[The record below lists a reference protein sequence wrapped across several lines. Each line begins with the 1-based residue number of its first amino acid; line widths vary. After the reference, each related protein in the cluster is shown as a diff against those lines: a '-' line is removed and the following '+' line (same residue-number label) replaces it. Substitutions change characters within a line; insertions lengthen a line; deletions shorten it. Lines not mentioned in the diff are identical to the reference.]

1 MKLLIFLLL
10 ITIFKNISNLKEE
23 KKEFKDFKLT
33 DTDYDR
39 GDLDEEDLER
49 YRKYKIIDFDTF
61 EKKNEILNEAS
72 MRVKNTGSYSLYSDQ
87 TIIWLF
93 NSEGKSILSIE
104 ERGKIY
110 LVKND
115 IIYAGFL
122 YFGDSDKF
130 RIDIQYLNQKY
141 NLPFDPINIIDES
154 KFDKSSISKDPLKPA
169 EIKYKKRTGNYLYI
183 NSNNPENIDYSD
195 LNKALIRLDISNK
208 EVFFT
213 FEHNLGAITTKV
225 FSGFQIRNTG
235 TENLKVTIKN
245 IGFQYNGQGDW
256 LGQKEWIDF
265 YNMKF
270 KVKNKDKWDDKQM
283 KQFIALMNYS
293 DDYEPTL
300 FSTRTYSIPAGK
312 YFYAIGGTSQDAYD
326 NYNIFNTADIDV
338 KKSVINGVVLFEVKG
353 EAEGAF
359 FLYNNSNIPKTD
371 TKSYQ
376 GYVSKRNGENKVGA
390 QYIGYDN
397 CNGVIDNSMTWEF
410 NDLTENQDLPVYY
423 KVYYSESAP
432 VKENPYTKLI
442 TKEHTINS
450 RKWVTHHNPHKFI
463 SENSTGEVSDVRAV
477 GTDMTNFITI
487 NEKGEQIIIDNE
499 HYDGRGL
506 LSNLGNWMI
515 DYIDNFNFVNRGDKK
530 RTISVLMG
538 HGRQGSLACFVRNSK
553 LQIIEGTETYT
564 VYISE
569 SNSTLH
575 TDDAIRDIFNYTF
588 TVNPHSVVQIY
599 VEYNLLAN
607 SVGNVTHSI
616 YLGDGE
622 EISEDS
628 GIQMINISIYLLLF
642 LFGMII
648 I

>member
-1 MKLLIFLLL
+1 M
-10 ITIFKNISNLKEE
+10 
-23 KKEFKDFKLT
+23 
-33 DTDYDR
+33 
-39 GDLDEEDLER
+39 
-49 YRKYKIIDFDTF
+49 
-61 EKKNEILNEAS
+61 
-72 MRVKNTGSYSLYSDQ
+72 
-87 TIIWLF
+87 
-93 NSEGKSILSIE
+93 SIE

-432 VKENPYTKLI
+432 DKENPYTKLI